1 MCNKCGKGISIM
13 DTRYYRVIVECGH
26 VGCGKKIE
34 ITRFFKANDAIQ
46 CYLSALYMPRSKKKP
61 NSVKLIEPIEI
72 KEYLEGKQAEES
84 NYYLNIFSPINSNL
98 NTERSYKNVK
108 QYLFA

>member
-1 MCNKCGKGISIM
+1 M

-34 ITRFFKANDAIQ
+34 ITRYFKANDAIQ

-61 NSVKLIEPIEI
+61 DSVKLIEPIEI
-72 KEYLEGKQAEES
+72 KEYLVGKQAEKS
-84 NYYLNIFSPINSNL
+84 NCYLNTIKPGKSNINS
-98 NTERSYKNVK
+98 ERSHKNVK
-108 QYLFA
+108 QFLFA